1 MSKEDNNWKKTLR
14 KGKQKIPPRIC
25 IYGSHGIGKSTLASE
40 FPSPIFIS
48 TEDGLDSLDVVS
60 FPKATTIIDVVDSI
74 KTLIK
79 EEHEFKTVVV
89 DTVDWLI
96 EPLIQ
101 KSVEDS
107 HDAKELAYGKGQ
119 MMVAEEF
126 REILQG
132 LDHLRHKKNMNVVLV
147 AHASVTKFEDPRTE
161 PYDRYQPKLPNRC
174 NALLQEWTDVL
185 AFCED
190 KIVKILANKDALYNA
205 DGNANLT
212 ASNAVLGQAIIPPTF
227 GEFGIGLNPESFASY
242 TYRCYFADK
251 PRGKVL
257 RLSMDGVTEIS
268 SYGMDDYFKD
278 KLANSDSIIGYY
290 DDSKDLYN
298 VTFKSNAI
306 RDFDDTVSFME
317 QVQGWPS
324 RKSFQ
329 PEDGVSLNNI
339 FYTFKNGDMWSHNNS
354 KRNRFYDTSAGEND
368 ATKYYDSTIKFIF
381 NDGPDTVKG
390 FNTLNYEGTQTKV
403 IQNLT
408 DSEYFNNVAKNG
420 WYAKSIVTDLQDGS
434 VYQFKGKENK
444 WFGNIQGTE
453 TTWNNSSQSG
463 NLDTKEFS
471 VQGIGKLSA
480 APTGDTAPTKVT
492 ITITENADGS

>member
-185 AFCED
+185 AFC
-190 KIVKILANKDALYNA
+190 A
-205 DGNANLT
+205 
-212 ASNAVLGQAIIPPTF
+212 F
-227 GEFGIGLNPESFASY
+227 
-242 TYRCYFADK
+242 
-251 PRGKVL
+251 KVL
-257 RLSMDGVTEIS
+257 IRKSDAGFNNTKNRGVT
-268 SYGMDDYFKD
+268 
-278 KLANSDSIIGYY
+278 
-290 DDSKDLYN
+290 
-298 VTFKSNAI
+298 T
-306 RDFDDTVSFME
+306 
-317 QVQGWPS
+317 
-324 RKSFQ
+324 
-329 PEDGVSLNNI
+329 
-339 FYTFKNGDMWSHNNS
+339 
-354 KRNRFYDTSAGEND
+354 GERLLHFVENP
-368 ATKYYDSTIKFIF
+368 AY
-381 NDGPDTVKG
+381 
-390 FNTLNYEGTQTKV
+390 
-403 IQNLT
+403 
-408 DSEYFNNVAKNG
+408 VAKNR
-420 WYAKSIVTDLQDGS
+420 YRCPEEIEMSI
-434 VYQFKGKENK
+434 ENIK
-444 WFGNIQGTE
+444 
-453 TTWNNSSQSG
+453 
-463 NLDTKEFS
+463 
-471 VQGIGKLSA
+471 
-480 APTGDTAPTKVT
+480 T
-492 ITITENADGS
+492 IIPIAE